1 MQHVK
6 LFSPHPDQQKVIDEF
21 VIGHPERKW
30 CTLVVG
36 RQWGK
41 SLLAMNAILYWALK
55 HPKSTGCY
63 LSLYNSQLEYVMYQM
78 SDSAAA
84 IIKSKNIMA
93 KRIVMNNGSEIHFK
107 SAENAESIRGYT
119 FDYAVWDEAA
129 FVKDDILKV
138 LRPTLSVHGKKCL
151 IVSTPYIKNWF
162 YDYAMMGE
170 NPEKEEYITFRG
182 ISTDNPHFPLAE
194 LQAAE
199 EIMPADAIRQEFYAE
214 FSESG
219 GGVFVG
225 FHEHCSLIDYK
236 VEEFDERCYVGID
249 IAIAGKEKSDY
260 TTIVIMNAAG
270 DVINVERW
278 KDGNTESQIR
288 RIMISLAAYDIHRGY
303 IEINQERGIWQKV
316 SREFPN
322 MRDWTTTRKN
332 KPDMIQNL
340 KNDIEKGK
348 LRLPSKKLDPQY
360 FFEFGNFTQ
369 EQKAGGYIQ
378 YSAPDGQHDDSV
390 IATALANEARVPN
403 RHGRNF
409 FVVNLDGDTNV
420 DPDDKD
426 RGTVETIKIKQ

>member
-1 MQHVK
+1 MQYVK

-55 HPKSTGCY
+55 HPKSTACY

-93 KRIVMNNGSEIHFK
+93 KRIVLNNGSEIHFK

-170 NPEKEEYITFRG
+170 KPGKGG
-182 ISTDNPHFPLAE
+182 IHYL
-194 LQAAE
+194 
-199 EIMPADAIRQEFYAE
+199 
-214 FSESG
+214 
-219 GGVFVG
+219 
-225 FHEHCSLIDYK
+225 
-236 VEEFDERCYVGID
+236 
-249 IAIAGKEKSDY
+249 
-260 TTIVIMNAAG
+260 
-270 DVINVERW
+270 
-278 KDGNTESQIR
+278 
-288 RIMISLAAYDIHRGY
+288 
-303 IEINQERGIWQKV
+303 
-316 SREFPN
+316 
-322 MRDWTTTRKN
+322 
-332 KPDMIQNL
+332 
-340 KNDIEKGK
+340 
-348 LRLPSKKLDPQY
+348 
-360 FFEFGNFTQ
+360 
-369 EQKAGGYIQ
+369 
-378 YSAPDGQHDDSV
+378 
-390 IATALANEARVPN
+390 
-403 RHGRNF
+403 
-409 FVVNLDGDTNV
+409 
-420 DPDDKD
+420 
-426 RGTVETIKIKQ
+426 